1 MAEWLKAH
9 AWKACRTQVHAGS
22 NPVLSANMTINSYN
36 KSIIHSEKFNLSPN
50 QIWNIISGESNL
62 EDYHPFCRSNTPIEW
77 NEKNHSDKLE
87 YLNGTVLER
96 HFISWIE
103 NKGYDLFIGRKDGR
117 KSHVSWRIK
126 RINDHQTELS
136 IEVYPWIFNQGNR
149 FIEFIPF
156 EFFVRPRLKSYL
168 QSVLRGLKWY
178 VVNQKRTPRNQF
190 GKIKWFS

>member
-22 NPVLSANMTINSYN
+22 NPVLSANMISNLYN

-50 QIWNIISGESNL
+50 EIWNIISRESNL
-62 EDYHPFCRSNTPIEW
+62 EDYHPFCRSNSPIEW
-77 NEKNHSDKLE
+77 NKKNHSDQLE

-96 HFISWIE
+96 HFISWKE
-103 NKGYDLFIGRKDGR
+103 NKGYDLYIGRKDGR

-126 RINDHQTELS
+126 RISDHQTDLS
-136 IEVYPWIFNQGNR
+136 IEVHPWIFNKGNR

-156 EFFVRPRLKSYL
+156 ELFVRPRLKSYL
-168 QSVLRGLKWY
+168 KSVLGGLKWY
-178 VVNQKRTPRNQF
+178 VVNQKRTPRNHF

>member
-1 MAEWLKAH
+1 M
-9 AWKACRTQVHAGS
+9 
-22 NPVLSANMTINSYN
+22 INNTYS

-50 QIWNIISGESNL
+50 EIWNIISRESNL

-87 YLNGTVLER
+87 YLNGTVFER
-96 HFISWIE
+96 HFISWTE
-103 NKGYDLFIGRKDGR
+103 NEGYDLYFGRKDGR

-126 RINDHQTELS
+126 RINNHETELS
-136 IEVYPWIFNQGNR
+136 IEVHPWIFNQGNR

-168 QSVLRGLKWY
+168 QSVLGGLKWY
-178 VVNQKRTPRNQF
+178 IINQKPTPRNHF